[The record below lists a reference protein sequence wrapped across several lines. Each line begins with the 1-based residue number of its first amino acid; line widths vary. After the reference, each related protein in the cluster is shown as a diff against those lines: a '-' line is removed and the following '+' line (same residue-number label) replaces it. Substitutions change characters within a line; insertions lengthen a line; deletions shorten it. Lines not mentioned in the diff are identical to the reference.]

1 MTTTT
6 SITTTTS
13 QPARFLAP
21 QAHPS
26 SSHGQHPY
34 AMPAEEP
41 VGSTLIAV
49 PMGETD
55 AKEFYFSSVLE
66 YRSLA
71 RAGAAYDLYFVGGRG
86 EDETLFNAA
95 GITTQ
100 TLDVWFRDLSD
111 RALSREQKAQFVGL
125 RRLGVALWPAFL
137 AVDYRRVK
145 LFTGTLAEFGAQVFE
160 RTYRDHVPEEI
171 RACFDAAAI
180 GQTLVERGEVFAFRF
195 YGQDYVLLDAD
206 RHPRHDD

>member
-34 AMPAEEP
+34 AVPKEDP
-41 VGSTLIAV
+41 IGSTLVAV
-49 PMGETD
+49 PDESSD
-55 AKEFYFSSVLE
+55 AEPFYFSSLLE
-66 YRSLA
+66 FRSKA
-71 RAGAAYDLYFVGGRG
+71 QAGVDYWFEIVGGRP
-86 EDETLFNAA
+86 EDESVFMAA
-95 GITTQ
+95 GISAQ

-160 RTYRDHVPEEI
+160 RTYRDQVPEEI
-171 RACFDAAAI
+171 RACFDATAI

>member
-6 SITTTTS
+6 SITTTGQTA
-13 QPARFLAP
+13 QFLAP

-34 AMPAEEP
+34 AVPKDDP

-49 PMGETD
+49 PQGETD
-55 AKEFYFSSVLE
+55 AKEFYFSSLLE

-71 RAGAAYDLYFVGGRG
+71 RAGVDYDLYIVGGRP
-86 EDETLFNAA
+86 EDESLFDAA
-95 GITTQ
+95 GIEPTS
-100 TLDVWFRDLSD
+100 LDVWFRDLSD
-111 RALSREQKAQFVGL
+111 QALSREQKAQFVGL

-145 LFTGTLAEFGAQVFE
+145 LFTGTLAEYGAQVFE
-160 RTYRDHVPEEI
+160 TTYRDQVPEDI
-171 RACFDAAAI
+171 RACFDAGAI
-180 GQTLVERGEVFAFRF
+180 GKTLVERGEVFAFRY
-195 YGQDYVLLDAD
+195 YGRDYVLLDAD
-206 RHPRHDD
+206 RHPRHHD